1 MTSSIVRVANVQ
13 CVSVVVSFS
22 SICGFHRDDVTG
34 AFTHH
39 NILRNTAQ
47 RQLMHPSMEILKEL
61 ETVMSDDAL
70 SDASRNKMGFIAC
83 TSYVVGNIIG
93 SGIFITPTTILNYTQ
108 SIGLS
113 LIVWIGCG
121 LISLI

>member
-1 MTSSIVRVANVQ
+1 
-13 CVSVVVSFS
+13 
-22 SICGFHRDDVTG
+22 
-34 AFTHH
+34 
-39 NILRNTAQ
+39 
-47 RQLMHPSMEILKEL
+47 
-61 ETVMSDDAL
+61 MSDDAL
-70 SDASRNKMGFIAC
+70 NDASRNKMGFIAC

-121 LISLI
+121 LISLIGKL